1 MDPIF
6 LSIICWFCIFP
17 ILFLLF
23 FGTVIYILYRD
34 RRKHAD
40 AWHEAARRAG
50 LTFNEPKWILGRPTL
65 SGDWHGRALR
75 VYTVTR
81 GVPGS
86 AMGGSTSYMRIEMA
100 ARLPEGRL
108 ISISERDFLSQ
119 LGRPGEETRI
129 GNAEFDQRFV
139 ARGEPPEFV
148 RGLLGS
154 SGLRRLLLQARYVN
168 VESAEENI
176 RYSQLNVE
184 TDVETMLFL
193 FALLFDLAE
202 AVERENPGFPGKP
215 GF

>member
-1 MDPIF
+1 MDI
-6 LSIICWFCIFP
+6 LSLTCFFCILP
-17 ILFLLF
+17 LFTLLF

-176 RYSQLNVE
+176 RYSQLNIE
-184 TDVETMLFL
+184 TDVETMLSL
-193 FALLFDLAE
+193 FALLFDVAE
-202 AVERENPGFPGKP
+202 AIERA
-215 GF
+215 

>member
-1 MDPIF
+1 MDILSLFCF
-6 LSIICWFCIFP
+6 LCILP
-17 ILFLLF
+17 LFILLF
-23 FGTVIYILYRD
+23 FGVVIGIIYRD
-34 RRKHAD
+34 RRKHTD
-40 AWHEAARRAG
+40 AWRELARQAG
-50 LTFNEPKWILGRPTL
+50 LAFHEPGWILGRPAL
-65 SGDWHGRALR
+65 SGDWHGRAVR

-81 GVPGS
+81 GSGMTGS
-86 AMGGSTSYMRIEMA
+86 GMGPTSYMRIEMA
-100 ARLPEGRL
+100 AKTPEGRL
-108 ISISERDFLSQ
+108 FSISERNFFSQ
-119 LGRPGEETRI
+119 LGRLGEEIQI
-129 GNAEFDQRFV
+129 GDAEFDHRFA
-139 ARGEPPEFV
+139 ARGRPPEFV
-148 RGLLGS
+148 RALLGS

>member
-1 MDPIF
+1 MDI
-6 LSIICWFCIFP
+6 LSLTCFFCILP
-17 ILFLLF
+17 LFTLLF
-23 FGTVIYILYRD
+23 FGAVIYILYRD

-40 AWHEAARRAG
+40 AWREAARRAG

-148 RGLLGS
+148 RGLLAS
-154 SGLRRLLLQARYVN
+154 SGLRRMLLQARYVN
-168 VESAEENI
+168 IGTTGEQI
-176 RYSQLNVE
+176 RYSQPNIE

>member
-1 MDPIF
+1 MDI
-6 LSIICWFCIFP
+6 LSLTCFFCILP
-17 ILFLLF
+17 LFTLLF

-148 RGLLGS
+148 RGLLAS
-154 SGLRRLLLQARYVN
+154 SGLRRMLLQARYVN
-168 VESAEENI
+168 IETAEEKI
-176 RYSQLNVE
+176 RYSQLNIE
-184 TDVETMLFL
+184 TDVETMLSL
-193 FALLFDLAE
+193 FALLFDVAE
-202 AVERENPGFPGKP
+202 AIERA
-215 GF
+215 

>member
-1 MDPIF
+1 MDI
-6 LSIICWFCIFP
+6 LSLTCFFCILP
-17 ILFLLF
+17 LFTLLF

-108 ISISERDFLSQ
+108 ISISERDFFSR
-119 LGRPGEETRI
+119 LGRTGEEIRL
-129 GNAEFDQRFV
+129 GEAEFDQRFA
-139 ARGEPPEFV
+139 ARGQPPEFV
-148 RGLLGS
+148 RGILS
-154 SGLRRLLLQARYVN
+154 DAGLRRMLLQARYVN
-168 VESAEENI
+168 VDTDGGRI
-176 RYSQLNVE
+176 RYQQLNIE

-193 FALLFDLAE
+193 FALLFDVAE
-202 AVERENPGFPGKP
+202 AIERA
-215 GF
+215 

>member
-1 MDPIF
+1 MDILSLFCF
-6 LSIICWFCIFP
+6 LCILP
-17 ILFLLF
+17 LFILLF
-23 FGTVIYILYRD
+23 FGVVIGIIYRD

-108 ISISERDFLSQ
+108 ISISERDFFSR
-119 LGRPGEETRI
+119 LGRTGEEIR
-129 GNAEFDQRFV
+129 
-139 ARGEPPEFV
+139 
-148 RGLLGS
+148 LGS
-154 SGLRRLLLQARYVN
+154 GGRVA
-168 VESAEENI
+168 
-176 RYSQLNVE
+176 
-184 TDVETMLFL
+184 
-193 FALLFDLAE
+193 
-202 AVERENPGFPGKP
+202 EREYLGRTSRHENDEHVPEHVSGHDPGGRKAHVAAPPVSGRAQDQIADRQAERPRGYGMPAFVDRHPSLVLDSCASG
-215 GF
+215 

>member
-1 MDPIF
+1 MDI
-6 LSIICWFCIFP
+6 LSLTCFFCILP
-17 ILFLLF
+17 LFTLLF
-23 FGTVIYILYRD
+23 FGAVIYILYRD

-40 AWHEAARRAG
+40 AWREAARRAG

-148 RGLLGS
+148 RGLLAS
-154 SGLRRLLLQARYVN
+154 SGLRRMLLQARYVN
-168 VESAEENI
+168 IETAEEKI
-176 RYSQLNVE
+176 RYSQLNIE
-184 TDVETMLFL
+184 TDVETMLSL
-193 FALLFDLAE
+193 FALLFDVAE
-202 AVERENPGFPGKP
+202 AIERA
-215 GF
+215 